1 MGPAKEEMFAN
12 EKRGGWSP
20 SHNPGKH
27 QEAICVLKG
36 MTGTSCLSTS
46 LCAHLPGRKKN
57 KKAQFLIKAAG
68 EAPGRGE
75 RPLFPSSAE
84 VGDARLLRIIT
95 GTRLLSISTPLL
107 TD

>member
-1 MGPAKEEMFAN
+1 MEPK
-12 EKRGGWSP
+12 SQ
-20 SHNPGKH
+20 PGKASGSH
-27 QEAICVLKG
+27 L
-36 MTGTSCLSTS
+36 CLEGDDGHFLSV
-46 LCAHLPGRKKN
+46 HLPLRTSPREKKN

-68 EAPGRGE
+68 EAPGRAE
-75 RPLFPSSAE
+75 RPLFPFSAE